1 MLQANAVSCHL
12 HFAVLGFCFGQEVDV
27 FVLGNILIFLFRAK
41 FYCFGLNF
49 NVLVLTLGVLGF
61 ISIGVLIQNLKF
73 LSPCLVLNYLKLKFN
88 HQLSVSS
95 FP

>member
-12 HFAVLGFCFGQEVDV
+12 HFAVLGFCFGQAEEVDV

-41 FYCFGLNF
+41 FYCFSFGLNF
-49 NVLVLTLGVLGF
+49 NVLVLALVVLGF

-73 LSPCLVLNYLKLKFN
+73 V
-88 HQLSVSS
+88 
-95 FP
+95 

>member
-41 FYCFGLNF
+41 LYCFSFGLNF
-49 NVLVLTLGVLGF
+49 NVLVLALVVLGF

-73 LSPCLVLNYLKLKFN
+73 V
-88 HQLSVSS
+88 
-95 FP
+95 